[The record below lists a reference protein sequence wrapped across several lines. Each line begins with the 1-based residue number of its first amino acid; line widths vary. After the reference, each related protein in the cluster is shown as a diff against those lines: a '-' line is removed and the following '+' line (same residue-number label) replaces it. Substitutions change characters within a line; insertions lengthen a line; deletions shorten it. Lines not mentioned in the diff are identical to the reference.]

1 MTYRQL
7 IEASKTHYA
16 TLALHPPLPRMA
28 TLFSFGAQWIYD
40 RLHELQPNSMH
51 PFDPKIN
58 YSLYGAIKYTICLTG
73 LSVALITQRVW
84 SIPLGIIIFYLLEV
98 HFLFLF
104 PLLIDG
110 EPRPLL
116 ASLRATHKI
125 GVGRC
130 LAMVVPIAGF
140 MVLGLLR
147 KTDRLRNW
155 YVGCLAIIIWYNHEI
170 RARL

>member
-16 TLALHPPLPRMA
+16 TLAVRPRLPGLA
-28 TLFSFGAQWIYD
+28 AAFSFGAQWMYD
-40 RLHELQPNSMH
+40 RLHELQPNNMH
-51 PFDPKIN
+51 PFDPRIN
-58 YSLYGAIKYTICLTG
+58 YNLYGGMKYAICLAG
-73 LSVALITQRVW
+73 LSMILLTHRVVA
-84 SIPLGIIIFYLLEV
+84 IPAGVVVFYLLEV

-104 PLLIDG
+104 PLLIDS
-110 EPRPLL
+110 ESRPLL

-125 GVGRC
+125 GVGKC
-130 LAMVVPIAGF
+130 LAMVLPIAGF
-140 MVLGLLR
+140 MLIGFLR

-155 YVGCLAIIIWYNHEI
+155 YVGCLAIVIWYDHEV

>member
-16 TLALHPPLPRMA
+16 TLALRPPVPRPA
-28 TLFSFGAQWIYD
+28 ILFSSGAQWMYD
-40 RLHELQPNSMH
+40 RLHELQPNNIH

-58 YSLYGAIKYTICLTG
+58 YNLYGGMKYAICLAG
-73 LSVALITQRVW
+73 LSMVLLAHRLLAIPVGVAL
-84 SIPLGIIIFYLLEV
+84 FYLLEV

-110 EPRPLL
+110 EPRPIL
-116 ASLRATHKI
+116 ASLRTTHKI
-125 GVGRC
+125 GVGKC

-140 MVLGLLR
+140 MLFGLLR

-155 YVGCLAIIIWYNHEI
+155 YVGCLAIIIWYDHEI